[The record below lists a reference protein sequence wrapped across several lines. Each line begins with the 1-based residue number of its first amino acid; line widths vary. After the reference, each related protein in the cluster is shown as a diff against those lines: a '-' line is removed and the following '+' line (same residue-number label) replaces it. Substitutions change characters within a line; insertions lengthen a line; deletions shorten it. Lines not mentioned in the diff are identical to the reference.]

1 MTTKSGPI
9 SVADSDFLG
18 GWGGGGGGKPEPAL
32 STFYGQ
38 KGERFYRNGFM

>member
-18 GWGGGGGGKPEPAL
+18 RWGGGGGQARASSFDVLWPER
-32 STFYGQ
+32 
-38 KGERFYRNGFM
+38 GEIL